1 MLVKMMQSQMKTDRT
16 FCLCRKLGIS
26 EFFERMDV
34 FCKQVIWMK
43 KIVSSALIL
52 ILVLAF
58 DGCGK
63 ETADT
68 GHTFVTSIPILDIT
82 DKFSEDEF
90 YVTIV
95 LDDCIVE
102 EYRLTYN
109 ELTVPVNE
117 DIYDE
122 IVVNEGFS
130 GVTLQVTIPDGQP
143 KSDIRMVL
151 KDKLTQYCKIISV
164 TTTKNIVIN

>member
-1 MLVKMMQSQMKTDRT
+1 
-16 FCLCRKLGIS
+16 
-26 EFFERMDV
+26 
-34 FCKQVIWMK
+34 MK

-52 ILVLAF
+52 ILVSAF
-58 DGCGK
+58 VGCGQ

-68 GHTFVTSIPILDIT
+68 GHTFITSIPVLDIT

-117 DIYDE
+117 EIYDE
-122 IVVNEGFS
+122 IVVNEGFA
-130 GVTLQVTIPDGQP
+130 GVTLQVTIPDNQP
-143 KSDIRMVL
+143 KSDIGMVL
-151 KDKLTQYCKIISV
+151 KEKLTQYCKIISV